1 MILTGFLVAPRV
13 PFTTAAAVIEGNGR
27 RGREA
32 GNDGFR
38 MGRGRADCRDGEVG
52 EASGDET
59 RGRFVLIAS
68 DMGILVGY
76 GCGMNRNDRYESAV
90 RPEESGDIRVAMY
103 VSRGRQRGKRK
114 RVGQGSASL

>member
-13 PFTTAAAVIEGNGR
+13 PFTTAAVVIEGNGR
-27 RGREA
+27 RGRDA

-68 DMGILVGY
+68 DMGVLVGY
-76 GCGMNRNDRYESAV
+76 GCGME
-90 RPEESGDIRVAMY
+90 
-103 VSRGRQRGKRK
+103 
-114 RVGQGSASL
+114 